1 MNSMVNGERL
11 DVRIVTST
19 GADPY
24 ALGYSEAEFRRLK
37 FQGEYLR
44 DFTADVLRRA
54 GIAPGMR
61 VLDIGCGVGDVS
73 LLVAEMVSSSGAVVG
88 VDRSEQALAVAR
100 QRAAAAGLDHVRFE
114 VSELEAFSPGQHFD
128 ALIGRLIL
136 AYLPDPAATLRRL
149 SGFLRPGG
157 TIAFQEMVLPL
168 MRSVPDGPL
177 FRKCRE
183 WMMETFDRA
192 GFELDMG
199 SKLLATF
206 LAAGLPAPQMT
217 AAGRV
222 EGGSQSPLYTYLADT
237 LRSLLPMAERAGV
250 ATAAEIAIETMAER
264 LRKEAVENNACIMP
278 PPLVGAWT
286 RVPAATGIA
295 VSYQAIADDG

>member
-1 MNSMVNGERL
+1 MNS
-11 DVRIVTST
+11 
-19 GADPY
+19 ADSY

-54 GIAPGMR
+54 GITPGMR

-73 LLVAEMVSSSGAVVG
+73 LLAAEMVTSSGTVIG
-88 VDRSEQALAVAR
+88 VDRSAQAVAVAR
-100 QRAAAAGLDHVRFE
+100 QRAAAVGMDHVRFE
-114 VSELEAFSPGQHFD
+114 ASELEAFAPDAQFD
-128 ALIGRLIL
+128 ALIGRLVL

-149 SGFLRPGG
+149 SDFLRPGG

-168 MRSVPDGPL
+168 MRSVPEGPL
-177 FRKCRE
+177 FRNCYR
-183 WMMETFDRA
+183 WMMDTFERA

-217 AAGRV
+217 VAGRA
-222 EGGSQSPLYTYLADT
+222 EGGSQSPVYTYLTDT
-237 LRSLLPMAERAGV
+237 LRSLVPMAERFGI
-250 ATAAEIAIETMAER
+250 ATAAEIAIETLAER
-264 LRKEAVENNACIMP
+264 LRKETVNNNACLMP

-286 RVPAATGIA
+286 RVPAATGAA
-295 VSYQAIADDG
+295 VGDR

>member
-11 DVRIVTST
+11 DVCIVTST
-19 GADPY
+19 GADSY

-44 DFTADVLRRA
+44 DFTADALRHA

-73 LLVAEMVSSSGAVVG
+73 LLVAEMVSSSGTVLG
-88 VDRSEQALAVAR
+88 VDRSGQAVAVAR
-100 QRAAAAGLDHVRFE
+100 QRAAAAGMDHVRFAA
-114 VSELEAFSPGQHFD
+114 SELEAFSTDQQFD

-149 SGFLRPGG
+149 SGLVRPGG
-157 TIAFQEMVLPL
+157 TVVFQEIVLPL
-168 MRSVPDGPL
+168 ARSVPDGPL
-177 FRKCRE
+177 FRQCGK
-183 WMMETFDRA
+183 WLMETFERA
-192 GFELDMG
+192 GFEIDMG
-199 SKLLATF
+199 SKLFATF

-217 AAGRV
+217 VAGHV
-222 EGGSQSPLYTYLADT
+222 EGGAQSPVYAYLADT

-250 ATAAEIAIETMAER
+250 ATAAEIAIETLAER
-264 LRKEAVENNACIMP
+264 LRNEAVENNACIMP

-286 RVPAATGIA
+286 RLPAATGIA
-295 VSYQAIADDG
+295 TGRSSR